1 MKQSQKIR
9 LLGKKCGMI
18 QVFDEA
24 GHVVPCTV
32 IQVEK
37 NIVTQVKT
45 KETDGYNAL
54 QLAHGEVKT
63 KDPRTVTKR
72 VAKPQIGHFKKA
84 EVAPRKQMKESR
96 LESVEGYAVGQ
107 EFGVEHFANIQFV
120 DVSGISIGKGF
131 AGVMKKYNFSGGPA
145 SHGASQFHR
154 GRGSQGMRSTPGR
167 VPKGGKNASQLGNAR
182 VTVQNLK
189 VVKVDEGRGVI
200 LVKGAI
206 PGATNAIV
214 EVTEAVKKPA
224 V

>member
-18 QVFDEA
+18 QIFNEA
-24 GHVVPCTV
+24 GQVVPCTV
-32 IQVEK
+32 IQIEK

-45 KETDGYNAL
+45 KESDGYNAV
-54 QLAHGEVKT
+54 QLGHEEVKT
-63 KDPRTVTKR
+63 KDPRTVAKR
-72 VAKPQIGHFKKA
+72 VAKPQLGLFKKIG
-84 EVAPRKQMKESR
+84 VAPRKRMVESR
-96 LESVEGYAVGQ
+96 LETVQEYEVGK
-107 EFGVEHFANIQFV
+107 EIGVELFTNIKRV
-120 DVSGISIGKGF
+120 DVCGESIGKGF

-167 VPKGGKNASQLGNAR
+167 CPKGGKNASQMGNVR
-182 VTVQNLK
+182 VTVQNLE
-189 VVKVDEGRGVI
+189 VVKVDESKQVI

-206 PGATNAIV
+206 PGATNAVV
-214 EVTEAVKKPA
+214 EITEAVKKPT

>member
-18 QVFDEA
+18 QIFNEA
-24 GHVVPCTV
+24 GQVVPCTV
-32 IQVEK
+32 IQIEK
-37 NIVTQVKT
+37 NVVTQLKT
-45 KETDGYNAL
+45 QDSDGYNAV
-54 QLAHGEVKT
+54 QLSHGEVKT
-63 KDPRTVTKR
+63 KDPRTVAKR
-72 VAKPQIGHFKKA
+72 VAKPQIGLFKK
-84 EVAPRKQMKESR
+84 VGVTPRKQIRESR
-96 LESVEGYAVGQ
+96 LESVEGYEVGQ
-107 EFGVEHFANIQFV
+107 EIGVEQFTDIKFV
-120 DVSGISIGKGF
+120 DVCGVSIGKGF

-167 VPKGGKNASQLGNAR
+167 CPKGGKNASQMGNVR
-182 VTVQNLK
+182 VTIQNLEI
-189 VVKVDEGRGVI
+189 VKVDESKQVI

-214 EVTEAVKKPA
+214 EITEAVKKPT